1 MRSEISIH
9 KSFCIGFAS
18 LFIAC
23 LLGCGSSKQASSVTT
38 VGSWIKK
45 DSLPTSPNNSVFI
58 TVLAQNMNARYALE
72 NELASAAT
80 AHGIKA
86 VKSVGVL
93 TPVTGVPDSVL
104 INVFVRKVNESGCSR
119 VLIVSL
125 VDSKNDTKYIPGS
138 SYTYNPYMYG
148 GYYGYYPTYY
158 ASTFSTI
165 SSPGYY
171 VSNNTYYIESNLYDV
186 ATEVILFSIQ
196 TKAVN
201 PDDIDKSSKWFAE
214 NLVDELKENGL
225 LKKK

>member
-1 MRSEISIH
+1 MRSE
-9 KSFCIGFAS
+9 KKFYKLFCIGFAG

-23 LLGCGSSKQASSVTT
+23 LLSCSSSKKAASVTV
-38 VGSWIKK
+38 VGSWVKK
-45 DSLPTSPNNSVFI
+45 DSLPTTPGNSVFI
-58 TVLAQNMNARYALE
+58 AVLTLNMNARYSLE
-72 NELASAAT
+72 NELALAAT
-80 AHGIKA
+80 EHGIKA

-104 INVFVRKVNESGCSR
+104 IEVFTRKVNESGCSR
-119 VLIVSL
+119 LLIVSL
-125 VDSKNDTKYIPGS
+125 IDSKNETKYIPGS
-138 SYTYNPYMYG
+138 SYTYDPYSY

-158 ASTFSTI
+158 ASTFNTI

-186 ATEVILFSIQ
+186 KTEGILFSIQ

-201 PDDIDKSSKWFAE
+201 PEDIDNASHVFAQT
-214 NLVDELKENGL
+214 LVDELKDNGL